1 MKNKF
6 NLLNTVAKFL
16 YPGLLNYLL
25 FVYYYVMF
33 CILVISSGYTQYF
46 IYFLGLYDEGA
57 IVLGRLGRHEDAL
70 TIYTHILQNFSK
82 AEK

>member
-1 MKNKF
+1 M
-6 NLLNTVAKFL
+6 LLCYAL
-16 YPGLLNYLL
+16 YLSHRSVFYL
-25 FVYYYVMF
+25 
-33 CILVISSGYTQYF
+33 SGYTQYF